1 MHTYYLIIPPATKLG
16 GGYTG
21 ISLSVC
27 LSVRLSVCLQTQI
40 CTSYSSQVYAWI
52 LMKLCTHV
60 IHDMILCL
68 PERHYVLL
76 FFSRVMALD
85 ISKWKIVH
93 VHYSLSLKWLV
104 FCINIYFRILQSL
117 ILFTPLMTFRC
128 VRVKVKDA
136 LHY

>member
-1 MHTYYLIIPPATKLG
+1 MDFFFFPMKYNKSIVTITSMVRYVMFIWKCVDYFLVIIPPATKLG
-16 GGYTG
+16 GYIG

-27 LSVRLSVCLQTQI
+27 RHKFVPPTPPRFMHGL
-40 CTSYSSQVYAWI
+40 WWNF
-52 LMKLCTHV
+52 THV
-60 IHDMILCL
+60 IYDMILCL

-104 FCINIYFRILQSL
+104 FCTIMYFRIL
-117 ILFTPLMTFRC
+117 
-128 VRVKVKDA
+128 
-136 LHY
+136 